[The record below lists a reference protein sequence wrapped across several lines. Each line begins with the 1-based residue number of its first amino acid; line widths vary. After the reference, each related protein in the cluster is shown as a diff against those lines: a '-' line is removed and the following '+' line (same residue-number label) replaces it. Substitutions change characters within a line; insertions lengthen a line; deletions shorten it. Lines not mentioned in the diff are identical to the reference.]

1 MKIRIIDLMDY
12 YYGDH
17 AKPDMAAIPG
27 EASGAPRKQ
36 QGDVVKMGRRQR
48 PLLVA
53 AALLLVVTGGVAL
66 RLGLGHSTEGQA
78 MNEGNSV
85 VESIQETMPPEL
97 PAVVPESSV
106 ETEGAVLQT
115 PSDLLQP
122 SVLEG
127 QWTYEENMYCE
138 GNLFVLGGSFYTMT
152 DNGPESIEM
161 QNLNTTVDFHGTW
174 EVDIDYAVIDGELV
188 FRNNTDKNDYTI
200 VDGEKMNWAEYLEW
214 KREQLDKPEDELTFE
229 DTHDLSGVEW
239 ITPQVA
245 IARPLAGSADTV
257 MLEVRRTDIA
267 YMDNMTYPFFYNIFT
282 GEITDPLGNVLELCE
297 HGSLGGVSFNSALT
311 RALVEVWGEPVYSD
325 GSSGRRT
332 YLCDLV
338 TGEMTWVVD
347 LFRPFLPEEDVYEQY
362 DPEMGRDGSLWHE
375 GSCTSW
381 ADNDTL
387 LFEMQEILPLE
398 NEQELTD
405 EDRLLR
411 DPYERHSWLFAYNAA
426 AGTMTYRQK
435 DVSSMN
441 LESYNR
447 TYLHEFLYDGDE
459 SGFMVVDT
467 ATGQAYVLPEAGTVG
482 GNWWDEGKTRTVID
496 TEDGKLLL
504 IDDLRLGWVDLREHI
519 EIPEE
524 TVTNVKLLTDE
535 WLCLTTAEQMCFYR
549 IPDDIPMSPLTEK

>member
-36 QGDVVKMGRRQR
+36 QGDVVKMGRRPR

-66 RLGLGHSTEGQA
+66 RLGLGHSPEGQA

-85 VESIQETMPPEL
+85 VENIQETMAPEL
-97 PAVVPESSV
+97 PAVVPESGV

-200 VDGEKMNWAEYLEW
+200 VNGEKMTPFEYEEW
-214 KREQLDKPEDELTFE
+214 KWEQMGVSEDVPILERPVV
-229 DTHDLSGVEW
+229 DTSEVEW

-245 IARPLAGSADTV
+245 IAWLLEGSADTV
-257 MLEVRRTDIA
+257 MLTVRRTDID
-267 YMDNMTYPFFYNIFT
+267 YMDNTRYPFFYNIFT
-282 GEITDPLGNVLELCE
+282 GEITDPLANVPGLLD
-297 HGSLGGVSFNSALT
+297 HGQFGGVIFNSALT
-311 RALVEVWGEPVYSD
+311 RAMVDLWGVPYSD
-325 GSSGRRT
+325 GSVGNRT
-332 YLCDLV
+332 YVCDLV
-338 TGEMTWVVD
+338 TGEMEPVTD
-347 LFRPFLPEEDVYEQY
+347 LLEPLLPDSGV
-362 DPEMGRDGSLWHE
+362 E
-375 GSCTSW
+375 GTSW
-381 ADNDTL
+381 YENGLYNAWVDDDAFVFHMIESIPQGNVE
-387 LFEMQEILPLE
+387 EMTDEEILEKDPWERNIWQFVYNVAEGTLRYSEKQVGSDTFTLRKGNGDYNVRYLLNHDYE
-398 NEQELTD
+398 NA
-405 EDRLLR
+405 R
-411 DPYERHSWLFAYNAA
+411 Y
-426 AGTMTYRQK
+426 GI
-435 DVSSMN
+435 
-441 LESYNR
+441 
-447 TYLHEFLYDGDE
+447 
-459 SGFMVVDT
+459 VDT
-467 ATGQAYVLPEAGTVG
+467 ATGESYTLDIPTGDYGGNGYDLSEHQYLLRSGASYYLVDTTQMGYVDLGAYFALPEQ
-482 GNWWDEGKTRTVID
+482 EI
-496 TEDGKLLL
+496 TEVQMVTD
-504 IDDLRLGWVDLREHI
+504 GWVCLITAD
-519 EIPEE
+519 
-524 TVTNVKLLTDE
+524 KLY
-535 WLCLTTAEQMCFYR
+535 FYKV
-549 IPDDIPMSPLTEK
+549 PADISMTPWTKD